1 MKLIGITGGVGMGK
15 STAQTLLVARSIPI
29 IDTDELAR
37 LLVEPGQPALA
48 EIVAQFGKQFL
59 DQDGRLRREALATLV
74 FKDTQARGRLESILH
89 PRIRASWTKQVE
101 QWRQDG
107 VALGTV
113 VIPLLFET
121 GAAPGFDRTVC
132 VACSPQTQ
140 VRRLR
145 ERGWTDAQI
154 QQRIAAQWPIERKLE
169 ASDCVVW
176 TEGTLEVHAQ
186 QWDEILRRVV
196 SPQ

>member
-1 MKLIGITGGVGMGK
+1 MKLLGITGGVGMGK
-15 STAQTLLVARSIPI
+15 STAQSLLVARSVHV

-48 EIVAQFGKQFL
+48 EIAALFGGQFL
-59 DQDGRLRREALATLV
+59 DSDGRLRREALATLV
-74 FKDTQARGRLESILH
+74 FKDAQARGRLESILH

-101 QWRQDG
+101 RWKQEG
-107 VALGTV
+107 VAVGTV

-140 VRRLR
+140 VRRLK
-145 ERGWTDAQI
+145 ERGWTDSQV
-154 QQRIAAQWPIERKLE
+154 QQRIAAQWPIEKKLE

-176 TEGTLEVHAQ
+176 TEGTLDVHAR
-186 QWDEILRRVV
+186 QWDEILRRV
-196 SPQ
+196 SAQ